1 LVEETGE
8 NHRPDTIR
16 SLDLSHNV
24 LSSTHSLSEIRTH
37 NEAHLEID
45 KVCSVIKESCIVI
58 NLTKGY
64 AVPASYKTPA
74 CYPYASR

>member
-1 LVEETGE
+1 MVLNATFNNMSVTSWWSISLVEETGE

-45 KVCSVIKESCIVI
+45 KVCTYNKK
-58 NLTKGY
+58 L
-64 AVPASYKTPA
+64 
-74 CYPYASR
+74 

>member
-1 LVEETGE
+1 MVLNATFNNMSVTSWWSILLVEETGE
-8 NHRPDTIR
+8 NQRPDTIR

-45 KVCSVIKESCIVI
+45 KVCTYNK
-58 NLTKGY
+58 KMQ
-64 AVPASYKTPA
+64 
-74 CYPYASR
+74 